1 MSGSESSAPA
11 GQAAPEALSFTVHSM
26 PQLSLA
32 ERRSRVL
39 GGRLRLLLVLLACA
53 APVVASYFTYYVIR
67 PEGRTNYGTLIQ
79 PSRGWPADL
88 TLQALDGSAVA
99 PAALRGQWLLVA
111 VGDAACDPACEQHLY
126 MQRQLREM
134 LGRERDRVD
143 RVWLITD
150 GGTPAAALREAV
162 EATGSVWMLR
172 VDRAAVAR
180 WLMPADGHALGDHL
194 YVVDPMG
201 EWMMRMP
208 ADPSPQKVKRDLDRL
223 LRASSSWDRA
233 GRE

>member
-26 PQLSLA
+26 PQPSLA
-32 ERRSRVL
+32 DRRSRVL

-180 WLMPADGHALGDHL
+180 WLTPADGHALGDHL